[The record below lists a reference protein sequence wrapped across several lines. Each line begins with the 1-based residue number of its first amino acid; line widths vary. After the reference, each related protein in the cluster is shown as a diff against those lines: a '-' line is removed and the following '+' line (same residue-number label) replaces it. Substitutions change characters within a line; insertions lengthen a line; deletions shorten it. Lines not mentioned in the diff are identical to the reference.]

1 MQLEINA
8 CTGDLLAVQHTNPA
22 RKSQRLIPRQDLIHQ
37 GKREVAM
44 NMEMLAIAKT
54 MITDQYRNHEIDADT
69 FVSLTEDIKLSEMR
83 LSR

>member
-1 MQLEINA
+1 
-8 CTGDLLAVQHTNPA
+8 
-22 RKSQRLIPRQDLIHQ
+22 
-37 GKREVAM
+37 M